1 MYTYTSGR
9 TENDG
14 GFSTAY
20 GNKIERLPYLLGN
33 STYTNYTPFP
43 VLYIGIAKNEL
54 VLYQEPQYM
63 VVKIDMYVRL
73 MGLVF

>member
-1 MYTYTSGR
+1 MYRSVR

-20 GNKIERLPYLLGN
+20 GNKIERLSYLLGN
-33 STYTNYTPFP
+33 STNYTPFP

-73 MGLVF
+73 VGLVF